1 MHDAADH
8 AVREVSVVA
17 VAHSVSSSV
26 FLVQF
31 DSGDLTRCRAD
42 ELALDGP

>member
-1 MHDAADH
+1 
-8 AVREVSVVA
+8 VSVVA

-31 DSGDLTRCRAD
+31 DSGALTTCRAA
-42 ELALDGP
+42 ELQTPDGGP